1 MSLAKMCWDSDGGI
15 LTDEREVIE
24 RREQHF
30 DENLNGPEVE
40 YQGDGGKCR
49 QQCGGRRRR
58 GSTHEKLKNG
68 AEVHQVQK
76 VSKCRSVGL
85 EADSTRINKEVIELK
100 GKSIGKLIASGREKL
115 SSMSSGG
122 AVPAIAAED

>member
-1 MSLAKMCWDSDGGI
+1 
-15 LTDEREVIE
+15 
-24 RREQHF
+24 
-30 DENLNGPEVE
+30 
-40 YQGDGGKCR
+40 
-49 QQCGGRRRR
+49 
-58 GSTHEKLKNG
+58 
-68 AEVHQVQK
+68 VQK

-122 AVPAIAAED
+122 AVPAIAAEEKKED